1 MVISVHPLRLSR
13 RVAIAL
19 GASFAGAAALGTA
32 RADGKPFRIAL
43 NLPFTGGSAE
53 SANQIRNGVMFA
65 IDEINAKG
73 GAGGYKLEVVS
84 MDDGTATAGGYDPGQ
99 AATNARKMATDP
111 SILAALGPYNSGSGK
126 AMSPILSAA
135 NLPIITPTSTNPD
148 ITDPK
153 FAQIYRPNGPAI
165 YFRTVSTDAFQGPNM
180 ANYYADVLK
189 VPSVFVLD
197 DSGAYGVGIADTFE
211 AQARKKGIKV
221 LGRDRLD
228 PKAADYSP
236 AFTKIKSTGAA
247 SLYYGGSAEA
257 GIKVVKQSYSIIP
270 NVLKGGGDGVYEPE
284 ILIGGGFPAAE
295 GWYATIA
302 APHLL
307 DDPKSADWVKRYA
320 ARYNKQPSDYCITA
334 YDAVLVIADAIERV
348 ARSGVPMTRGAM
360 RDAIEATR
368 LDTLQGTISFDKN
381 GDLASRVISVFQIRR
396 DAAHPPEDM
405 AHQFKYIGVAPQDT
419 AS

>member
-1 MVISVHPLRLSR
+1 MVTSAHRLSR
-13 RVAIAL
+13 RVTVAL
-19 GASFAGAAALGTA
+19 GASFATAAALGPA

-53 SANQIRNGVMFA
+53 SATQIRNGVMLA

-73 GAGGYKLEVVS
+73 GADGYRLEVVS

-99 AATNARKMATDP
+99 AATNARKMVTDP
-111 SILAALGPYNSGSGK
+111 TILVALGPYNSGSGK

-135 NLPIITPTSTNPD
+135 NLAIITPTSTNPD

-153 FAQIYRPNGPAI
+153 FAQIYRPAGLAI

-189 VPSVFVLD
+189 VPNVYVLD

-307 DDPKSADWVKRYA
+307 DDPKSADWVKRYTG
-320 ARYNKQPSDYCITA
+320 RYSKQPNDYCITS

-348 ARSGVPMTRGAM
+348 AGSGVPMTRGAM

-381 GDLASRVISVFQIRR
+381 GDLTSRVISVFQIRR
-396 DAAHPPEDM
+396 DTAYPPEDM
-405 AHQFKYIGVAPQDT
+405 AHQFKYIGLAPQDS